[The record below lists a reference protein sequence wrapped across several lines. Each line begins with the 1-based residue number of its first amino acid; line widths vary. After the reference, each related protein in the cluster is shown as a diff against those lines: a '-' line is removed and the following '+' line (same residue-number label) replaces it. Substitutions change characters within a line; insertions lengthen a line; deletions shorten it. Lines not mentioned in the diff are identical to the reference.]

1 MSWIFFRKVGVMSKH
16 FLSTTVNGVF
26 LLQLLSHLTKFKLIK
41 TVLLQNVNIV
51 GMTTL
56 GMPIRDYQK
65 LSKAQG

>member
-1 MSWIFFRKVGVMSKH
+1 MSKH

-51 GMTTL
+51 GIPTL
-56 GMPIRDYQK
+56 VMPIRDYQK